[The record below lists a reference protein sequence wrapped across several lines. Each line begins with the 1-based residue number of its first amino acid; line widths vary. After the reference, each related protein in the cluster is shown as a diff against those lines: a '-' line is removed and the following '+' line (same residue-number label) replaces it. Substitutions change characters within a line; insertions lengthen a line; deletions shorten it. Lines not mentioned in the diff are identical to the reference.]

1 MSRSWKTLL
10 ADHFEGGVS
19 TDKAMLDIK
28 RGIQQNLYHES
39 IGMWNSATIKNVS
52 LIDSLDGTAVLA
64 IDRVRHLTWKDYRS
78 NAKGEDVITPHV
90 GNVDTLQVTIDSI
103 MSQELPDTDLTRMKN
118 NPNYRANLTYSM
130 TKTLAATLDAEV
142 FEW

>member
-1 MSRSWKTLL
+1 LRESESPDINFAIPQLGVVTLPTYQL
-10 ADHFEGGVS
+10 EIVDYSGPSKCGKHLPYVNECKEMDRMNDGLNCLIFKDQKEYEEGN
-19 TDKAMLDIK
+19 
-28 RGIQQNLYHES
+28 R
-39 IGMWNSATIKNVS
+39 NV
-52 LIDSLDGTAVLA
+52 
-64 IDRVRHLTWKDYRS
+64 
-78 NAKGEDVITPHV
+78 GEMMD
-90 GNVDTLQVTIDSI
+90 DSI